1 MENYSQILYKKDTT
15 GKIRSLHIYTE
26 GPFLYQESGVVGGA
40 VVINVSKSKGKNI
53 GKSNE
58 TTPEEQA
65 ILEAKSKI
73 EKKLTAG
80 YFHSIEEAMTEEVIL
95 PMLANSYDAN
105 KINWSDAPVYIQ
117 PKFDG
122 MRCLAIVKN
131 GTVTLMSRQGKVIEN
146 CQHIIDALMPLT
158 QKEDIVLDG
167 EIYAHGKTFQENMR
181 LVKKYRKGETEQLCY
196 NVYDVVLPNEQYE
209 QRLWLINKIVEA
221 LRNDT
226 ILQVRTIALSSQ
238 SDIKD
243 LHSMFI
249 GEGYEGSIIRHGKN
263 PYEINKRSSSLL
275 KYKDFIDIAC
285 KVIDILPSDKR
296 PEQGICLCEMDNG
309 HTFSTGMKF
318 SHEEREEILTNKQ
331 NYIGQTAEIRFF
343 EYSEDGIPRFPVC
356 VGFRLDK

>member
-1 MENYSQILYKKDTT
+1 MQNYSRILYKKDTT
-15 GKIRSLHIYTE
+15 GKIRSLHIHTD
-26 GPFLYQESGVVGGA
+26 GAKLYQESGVVGGA
-40 VVINVSKSKGKNI
+40 VVVNVSESKGKNI
-53 GKSNE
+53 GKANE

-65 ILEAKSKI
+65 VLEAKSKI

-80 YFHSIEEAMTEEVIL
+80 YFDSIEEANTEEVIL
-95 PMLANSYDAN
+95 PMLANSYDAK
-105 KINWSDAPVYIQ
+105 KIDWQNSVYIQ

-122 MRCLAIVKN
+122 MRCLAIVKD

-158 QKEDIVLDG
+158 QREDIVLDG

-196 NVYDVVLPNEQYE
+196 NVYDVVLNDKYE
-209 QRLWLINKIVEA
+209 QRLWLINKIVES

-226 ILQVRTIALSSQ
+226 ILSVRTINLGSE
-238 SDIKD
+238 SDIKGY
-243 LHSMFI
+243 HSEFI
-249 GEGYEGSIIRHGKN
+249 GEGYEGSIVRHGAN
-263 PYEINKRSSSLL
+263 HYEINKRSSSLL
-275 KYKDFIDIAC
+275 KYKDFIDLAC
-285 KVIDILPSDKR
+285 KVIDVLPSDKR
-296 PEQGICLCEMDNG
+296 PEQGICLCEMENG

-318 SHEEREEILTNKQ
+318 SHEEREEILRNKN

-343 EYSEDGIPRFPVC
+343 EYSEEGIPRFPVC